1 MSISKPKHQ
10 FYNIK
15 ELTINFWIITRVCV
29 FKILNNEKKEHK
41 LGKKKKKS
49 K

>member
-15 ELTINFWIITRVCV
+15 KLTINFWIITRVCV
-29 FKILNNEKKEHK
+29 FKILNNEKRASA
-41 LGKKKKKS
+41 GKKEKKK
-49 K
+49 